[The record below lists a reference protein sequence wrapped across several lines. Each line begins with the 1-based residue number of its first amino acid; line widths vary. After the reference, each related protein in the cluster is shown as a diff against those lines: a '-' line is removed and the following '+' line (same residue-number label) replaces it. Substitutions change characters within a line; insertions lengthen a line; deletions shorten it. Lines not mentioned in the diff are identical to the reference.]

1 MTGIGFY
8 DEVQGFGV
16 WMYAV
21 SALMILIALSV
32 GSLKMKT
39 TVAPDAVTVRFGF
52 LNTTRIPIGEI
63 ARAEAIAYRP
73 VRDYGGWG
81 IRGFGNRRA
90 LNVRGDRGVLIVRT
104 NGSTLMIGSQRPR
117 ELLSA
122 LARAGVATEDK
133 LPADV
138 REF

>member
-1 MTGIGFY
+1 MTGMSLY
-8 DEVQGFGV
+8 EEAQGFGL

-21 SALMILIALSV
+21 AAMMILIALSV

-39 TVAPDAVTVRFGF
+39 TVGSDAVTVRFGF
-52 LNTTRIPIGEI
+52 LNTTRIPLSEI

-81 IRGFGNRRA
+81 IRGFGRRRA

-104 NGSTLMIGSQRPR
+104 NGSTVMIGSQRPR

>member
-1 MTGIGFY
+1 MSLY
-8 DEVQGFGV
+8 EEAQGFGV

-21 SALMILIALSV
+21 AAFMILIALSV

-39 TVAPDAVTVRFGF
+39 TVASDSVTVRFGF
-52 LNTTRIPIGEI
+52 LNTTRIPITEI

-81 IRGFGNRRA
+81 IRGFGRRRA

-122 LARAGVATEDK
+122 LAQAGVATEDK

>member
-1 MTGIGFY
+1 MTGMSLY
-8 DEVQGFGV
+8 EEAQGFGV

-21 SALMILIALSV
+21 AAFMILVALSV

-39 TVAPDAVTVRFGF
+39 TVGSDAVTVRFGF
-52 LNTTRIPIGEI
+52 LNTTRIPITEI

-81 IRGFGNRRA
+81 IRGFGRRRA

-104 NGSTLMIGSQRPR
+104 NGSTVMVGSQRPR